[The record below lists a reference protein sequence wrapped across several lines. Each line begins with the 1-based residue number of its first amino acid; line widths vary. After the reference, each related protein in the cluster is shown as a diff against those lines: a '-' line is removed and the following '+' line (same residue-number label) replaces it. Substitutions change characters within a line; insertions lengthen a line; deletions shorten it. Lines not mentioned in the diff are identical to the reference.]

1 MSRTEFLGELRVNVH
16 QDLVLQ
22 IGVHHFRSVLG
33 LQKLFYSCLISWT
46 IDRPFGQQ
54 RVRENLPV
62 IFGGL
67 DRAISA
73 DIQTAFHRVVSK
85 PAFRMAIHVVVEA
98 IVPTFKSFPVASPVA
113 AWVNGLP

>member
-22 IGVHHFRSVLG
+22 LGVHHLHSVLG
-33 LQKLFYSCLISWT
+33 LQKLLNSCLICWT

-54 RVRENLPV
+54 RVREHLHV

-73 DIQTAFHRVVSK
+73 DIQNAFHRVVSK

-98 IVPTFKSFPVASPVA
+98 IVPTFKSFPRR
-113 AWVNGLP
+113 VNIFLFPAG